1 MGKEEPAEEEQKE
14 EIHDGHSSLTKK
26 EGTVGKGTG
35 ERLNGS

>member
-26 EGTVGKGTG
+26 G
-35 ERLNGS
+35 RDSW